1 MLLAGLPLIPITEP
15 PPPGCDPA
23 LHEVALQVTDSLH
36 DWALRFLDACF
47 VFILNQDSGSQQHTE
62 ASKERK
68 ADSESRASEYFF
80 QCALEVFFMQLGDEL
95 LAAALNKVAN
105 FCFTNLL
112 VQQQAQLGLLVTA
125 LAAVAPASVTRKLLP
140 LCFRILLETRADD
153 RARAASRTPRTPG
166 SAADPR
172 TPGAKQLPPP
182 GMVAPT
188 GRLPGTP
195 GTPQGAARAVRD
207 GEEFA
212 LASLSELEMTYH
224 LALLQAVVAGA
235 GAEARPSCSTFISSL
250 SSSTTSSTTSS
261 SSFSTSASSSCGR
274 RRRGQVI
281 IWRAELEATLALAL
295 AFKDRTGS
303 VRPPPPPPRAP
314 PRAL

>member
-1 MLLAGLPLIPITEP
+1 LARCRCGRARDARARACRRKTWSTLRFYTVLLAGLPLIPITEP

-112 VQQQAQLGLLVTA
+112 VQQQV
-125 LAAVAPASVTRKLLP
+125 
-140 LCFRILLETRADD
+140 
-153 RARAASRTPRTPG
+153 
-166 SAADPR
+166 
-172 TPGAKQLPPP
+172 
-182 GMVAPT
+182 
-188 GRLPGTP
+188 
-195 GTPQGAARAVRD
+195 
-207 GEEFA
+207 
-212 LASLSELEMTYH
+212 
-224 LALLQAVVAGA
+224 
-235 GAEARPSCSTFISSL
+235 
-250 SSSTTSSTTSS
+250 
-261 SSFSTSASSSCGR
+261 
-274 RRRGQVI
+274 
-281 IWRAELEATLALAL
+281 
-295 AFKDRTGS
+295 
-303 VRPPPPPPRAP
+303 
-314 PRAL
+314 